1 MELRTDEAKNI
12 AYIRLVGPLN
22 REIILAA
29 FDAAVS
35 DRRYRKEM
43 SRLWDFRDA
52 DLSSLDSSTIAEMAE
67 YSIKFPPGINDVKVA
82 FVASRKLE
90 FGLSREFE
98 MYSMDAKTT
107 VSVFYTMADAENWLS
122 E

>member
-35 DRRYRKEM
+35 DRRYRKGM

-52 DLSSLDSSTIAEMAE
+52 DLPSLVSSTIAEMAE

-90 FGLSREFE
+90 FGLS
-98 MYSMDAKTT
+98 
-107 VSVFYTMADAENWLS
+107 
-122 E
+122 

>member
-29 FDAAVS
+29 FNATVS
-35 DRRYRKEM
+35 DRRYRKGM

-98 MYSMDAKTT
+98 MYSVDAKTT

>member
-22 REIILAA
+22 REIILAT

>member
-1 MELRTDEAKNI
+1 MELRTDKAKNI

-35 DRRYRKEM
+35 DRRYRKGM

-98 MYSMDAKTT
+98 MYSMDTKTA
-107 VSVFYTMADAENWLS
+107 VSVFYTIADAENWLT